1 MVVILYDGYELK
13 VEKDRYLLD
22 MYEDFLLLEYGETLE
37 SNEDYIP
44 YQLGEYTYIVVK
56 EEEYNNMTDEDLA
69 NVMKLLN
76 NC

>member
-1 MVVILYDGYELK
+1 MVVILYDGYTLK
-13 VEKDRYLLD
+13 VDKDEYLLN
-22 MYEDFLLLEYGETLE
+22 MYEEFLLMEYGETLE

-56 EEEYNNMTDEDLA
+56 EEEYNNMTDEDLT

>member
-13 VEKDRYLLD
+13 IDKDEYLLN
-22 MYEDFLLLEYGETLE
+22 MYDEFLLMEYGETLE

-56 EEEYNNMTDEDLA
+56 EEEYNNMTDEDLV

>member
-1 MVVILYDGYELK
+1 MVVILYDGYTLK
-13 VEKDRYLLD
+13 VDKDEYLLN
-22 MYEDFLLLEYGETLE
+22 MYEEFLLMEYGETLE

-56 EEEYNNMTDEDLA
+56 EEEYNNMTDEDLV

>member
-13 VEKDRYLLD
+13 VDKDEYLLN
-22 MYEDFLLLEYGETLE
+22 MYEEFLLMEYGETLE

-44 YQLGEYTYIVVK
+44 YQLGEFTYICVK
-56 EEEYNNMTDEDLA
+56 EKEYNNMTDYDQESI
-69 NVMKLLN
+69 MELLN

>member
-13 VEKDRYLLD
+13 IDKDEYLLN
-22 MYEDFLLLEYGETLE
+22 MYDEFLLMEYGETLE

-56 EEEYNNMTDEDLA
+56 EEEYNNMTDEDLT

>member
-13 VEKDRYLLD
+13 IERDEYLLN
-22 MYEDFLLLEYGETLE
+22 MYEEFLLMEYGETLE

-56 EEEYNNMTDEDLA
+56 EEEYNNMTDEDLV